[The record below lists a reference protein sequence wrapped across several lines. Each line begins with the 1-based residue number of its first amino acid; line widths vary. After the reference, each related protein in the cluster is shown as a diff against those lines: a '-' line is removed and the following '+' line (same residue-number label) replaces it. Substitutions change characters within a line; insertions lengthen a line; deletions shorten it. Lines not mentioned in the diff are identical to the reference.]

1 MNVNTPLIVQGDGTI
16 LLDVKANDFDEIRT
30 FMLAFAELIKSPEY
44 IHTYKITSVSL
55 WNAASLKYEAQTI
68 IDFLIKYSSYEVPK
82 NIIYQITDSIQKYGR
97 VKIIKEND
105 KFFLTSEDSSIITEV
120 AHYKH
125 TEKYIKDVL
134 SNNKIEIDGAYR
146 GHIKL
151 ALINLGY
158 PVEDLAGY
166 KEGIPFHFNFR
177 EVMKSN
183 GKPFN
188 VREYQKDAIDVYY
201 AEGRSEGGAGVV
213 TLPCGSGKTIVGI
226 TAMER
231 MQTHTLIITTGV
243 TACRQWKQEILD
255 KTDIKEED
263 IGEYNGATKEIKPI
277 TIATYKILT
286 YRKDKQSP
294 FLHFHLF
301 FEKSWGLVIY
311 DEVHL
316 LPAPIIKLTSEI
328 QSMRRLGLTATL
340 VREDGLEKD
349 VFCLIGPKKFDMPW
363 RDLEKKNFIATA
375 YCYDVRIPLDPSHR
389 NDYVI
394 STDRT
399 KFRIASENV
408 LKYEVVIKLL
418 EQVKDKNVLIIGQYL
433 SQLDEMN
440 KKTGFTIITGKTPQA
455 ERDIIYGKF
464 KAGEI
469 KTLIVSKVANFAID
483 LPDAEVLI
491 QISGTFGS
499 RQEEAQRLGRIL
511 RPKSGSN
518 RSFFFSIITSDTK
531 EEDFGHKRQLF
542 LTEQGYHYEIVD
554 RETLYKLEF
563 N

>member
-1 MNVNTPLIVQGDGTI
+1 MKFPQPLIVQGDGTI
-16 LLDVKANDFDEIRT
+16 LLDVQAYDFEYIRN
-30 FMLAFAELIKSPEY
+30 FMLSFAELIKSPEY

-55 WNAASLKYEAQTI
+55 WNAASLKYEAKSI
-68 IDFLIKYSSYEVPK
+68 IDFLKKYSAYELPK
-82 NIIYQITDSIQKYGR
+82 NIIYQINDNIEKYGR

-105 KFFLTSEDSSIITEV
+105 KYFIVSEDSSIITEV
-120 AHYKH
+120 ANYKH
-125 TEKYIKDVL
+125 TEKYIKGVFDA
-134 SNNKIEIDGAYR
+134 NKLEIDGAYR

-166 KEGIPFHFNFR
+166 KNGKPFNFKFR
-177 EVMKSN
+177 DTMKSN
-183 GKPFN
+183 GKPF
-188 VREYQKDAIDVYY
+188 VIREYQREAVDVYY
-201 AEGRSEGGAGVV
+201 ANGEPQGGAGVV
-213 TLPCGSGKTIVGI
+213 TLPCGSGKTIIGI
-226 TAMER
+226 AAMEK

-243 TACRQWKQEILD
+243 TACKQWKNEILD
-255 KTDIKEED
+255 KTDIEEEF
-263 IGEYNGATKEIKPI
+263 IGEYNGSTKEIKPI

-286 YRKDKQSP
+286 YRKDKKSP
-294 FLHFHLF
+294 FLHFDLF
-301 FEKSWGLVIY
+301 FQKDWGFIVY

-328 QSMRRLGLTATL
+328 QSMRRIGLTATL

-363 RDLEKKNFIATA
+363 RDLEKKNFISEA
-375 YCYDVRIPLDPSHR
+375 YCYDVRIPLHKSQRD
-389 NDYVI
+389 DYII
-394 STDRT
+394 SSDRT
-399 KFRIASENV
+399 KFRIASENK
-408 LKYEVVIKLL
+408 LKFEVVEKLL
-418 EQVKDKNVLIIGQYL
+418 EKAKNKNVLIIGQYL
-433 SQLDEMN
+433 SQLEEM
-440 KKTGFTIITGKTPQA
+440 KVKTGFTIITGKTSQTD
-455 ERDIIYGKF
+455 RDIIYTKF
-464 KAGEI
+464 KKGEI

-511 RPKSGSN
+511 RPKKGLN
-518 RSFFFSIITSDTK
+518 KSFFFSIITSDTK

-542 LTEQGYHYEIVD
+542 LTEQGYHYEILEM
-554 RETLYKLEF
+554 ETIKNIEF